1 MTLSTKFSIL
11 LITSVFGYFFIIKNK
26 TNVSTND
33 QLETKSCNNITM
45 SKENGYNII
54 IMDKKDMKFGV
65 SNGKP
70 DSVDF
75 YINSNFFKNEG
86 PIGLVVV
93 NGTRSSDRE
102 VSGGYFYVKNGI
114 PYVRSRFCPKK
125 TEFASQTILW
135 AIDDGIVNEGL
146 LKTSH
151 AKLKKHR
158 TIMGENNKGQIMV
171 ISSSSLFSLVT
182 IKEIINFAKENGMVE
197 GILLDGGSSVD
208 YKCTNGDDTV
218 SFSSV
223 PEDLKPALGI
233 TKPFTYI
240 YGNLK

>member
-1 MTLSTKFSIL
+1 M
-11 LITSVFGYFFIIKNK
+11 TSVFGYLVITKNE
-26 TNVSTND
+26 TNVSTNN
-33 QLETKSCNNITM
+33 QLTIKKHNNITM
-45 SKENGYNII
+45 THENDYNVI

-70 DSVDF
+70 DSADF

-93 NGTRSSDRE
+93 NGIRSSDRE

-151 AKLKKHR
+151 AKLKRHR
-158 TIMGENNKGQIMV
+158 TIMGENEKGQIMI
-171 ISSSSLFSLVT
+171 ISSSSLMSLVT
-182 IKEIINFAKENGMVE
+182 IEEIINFAKENGMVE

-218 SFSSV
+218 NFSSV

-233 TKPFTYI
+233 KKPFTYI
-240 YGNLK
+240 YGNLN